1 MSRPGF
7 SCYSAFFMAMN
18 KRVLIIAGVAL
29 IIVAALFV
37 APNVSLRIGGDSSR
51 NGRAADDALPPDSRS
66 DGAGEPEDFAS
77 DLAPSTLGD
86 EADVEPW
93 PPNEAPLSVPSPR
106 VAASRRPSKID
117 TARLASI
124 LVPEIDRMLKFGRIP
139 SASVALVAGD
149 RIVWS
154 GARGYSNLR
163 VKTPAA
169 TDTVYLIGS
178 TFKTLSTLALLQQRD
193 RGRFELDDPVSRY
206 LTAFGIA
213 NENPARPVTFR
224 HLLTHT
230 SGLPTDFGRHS
241 VWEEAPPPSL
251 EDYLRGSL
259 RLSRRPGT
267 RVVYSNVAFALVAYL
282 VETFSGVPFK
292 TYMQTEVFGPLG
304 MRDTA
309 FEPRPDM
316 AERLAIPYMPR
327 RRGGFQAVDWVK
339 ADVWAAGVVYGTALD
354 QGRWLAAVLNGCA
367 CRGRRLISEAS
378 FRDMTTRQYNKFAGP
393 INGGWLNATTGYGLT
408 WWVSTKDGETYIAH
422 SGSVNGYTAFLAGNL
437 DRRTG
442 VAILTNGNKAHRYL
456 YEFAL
461 KALAVL

>member
-1 MSRPGF
+1 
-7 SCYSAFFMAMN
+7 MN
-18 KRVLIIAGVAL
+18 KRVLIVAGVAL
-29 IIVAALFV
+29 VIVAALLI
-37 APNVSLRIGGDSSR
+37 APNVSLRIGGAASR
-51 NGRAADDALPPDSRS
+51 AGRSADEAASARGSDDTDEA
-66 DGAGEPEDFAS
+66 EDFS
-77 DLAPSTLGD
+77 SELAPSTLGD
-86 EADVEPW
+86 DADVEPS
-93 PPNEAPLSVPSPR
+93 APDDTPLAGARAAGVPGR
-106 VAASRRPSKID
+106 AAKVD
-117 TARLASI
+117 AARLSST
-124 LVPEIDRMLKFGRIP
+124 LVPEIDRMLKLGRIP
-139 SASVALVAGD
+139 SASVAVVAGD
-149 RIVWS
+149 RVVWS
-154 GARGYSNLR
+154 GARGFANLR
-163 VKTPAA
+163 VRTPAA
-169 TDTVYLIGS
+169 PDTVYLIGS

-193 RGRFELDDPVSRY
+193 RGKFALDDPVSRY
-206 LTAFGIA
+206 LTSVGIA

-241 VWEEAPPPSL
+241 VWEETPPPSL

-259 RLSRRPGT
+259 RLNRRPGT

-292 TYMQTEVFGPLG
+292 TYMKANVFDPLG
-304 MRDTA
+304 MKDTA

-316 AERLAIPYMPR
+316 AERLAVPYMPR
-327 RRGGFQAVDWVK
+327 RRGGFQPVDWVK

-367 CRGRRLISEAS
+367 CRGKRLISEAS

-437 DRRTG
+437 DRRIG
-442 VAILTNGNKAHRYL
+442 VAILTNGNKAHHYL

-461 KALAVL
+461 KALAALS